1 MERKLAAEEAERQ
14 RIAEEKRQKEEEKRR
29 EEEKKRLDEE
39 QPDVEHRHVEMKEK
53 SLWSAKNRFA
63 ADTVS
68 YFNFVTDFRKNTR
81 MLIRYLILLMKGTSH
96 RSLLFGKTV
105 KVLT

>member
-1 MERKLAAEEAERQ
+1 MVALAEAEKARIEEMERKLAAEEAERQ
-14 RIAEEKRQKEEEKRR
+14 RIAEEKRHKEEEKRR

-53 SLWSAKNRFA
+53 SLFAAKNRFA

-68 YFNFVTDFRKNTR
+68 NLNCCNCF
-81 MLIRYLILLMKGTSH
+81 
-96 RSLLFGKTV
+96 
-105 KVLT
+105 

>member
-1 MERKLAAEEAERQ
+1 LKKRKVSCLFRLTLYFIALAEAEKARIEELERKLAAEEAERQ

-29 EEEKKRLDEE
+29 EEEKTRLDEE

-53 SLWSAKNRFA
+53 SLFAAKNRFA

-68 YFNFVTDFRKNTR
+68 YINCCN
-81 MLIRYLILLMKGTSH
+81 
-96 RSLLFGKTV
+96 
-105 KVLT
+105 